1 MSRQSSKA
9 GKSAPPP
16 AVPAPAAGV
25 LVIIRVL
32 LLVALGVSAY
42 LAWVS
47 LTHGVVAGCG
57 PESDCDRVLNSKW
70 SRWFGVPVSVFALVV
85 DAVAL
90 WSTFAFLAST
100 REGRQRGSLAG
111 AAAGMMILGAGLWFI
126 ALQLFSVGICPYCMT
141 AHGTGVVA
149 SVLLLAT
156 LGKAGGE
163 TAGTWKRASA
173 AASAALVVLIAGQA
187 AQKAPTGRATRILT
201 TINNVP
207 PRVVAPV
214 TNPPAAPLV
223 PTNPPPAV
231 VQAPP
236 AQTSPPPAVVQ
247 ASPTNPPAPV
257 PATNAPRQ
265 SLTPQ
270 GIAVAVMQRPFR
282 FYEGVF
288 AVDLQDVPIIG
299 SPAASNAIISL
310 FDYSCH
316 HCRITHPA
324 LHEVQR
330 QFSNELAIVSL
341 PMPLDA
347 QCNHTVTR
355 TPRAHTNACAYARV
369 GLTVWRA
376 NRAKHR
382 EFDDWMMT
390 GTEPPPMALCVE
402 RAAALVGTNAFV
414 TALQDGWVERQLQFD
429 IAVYDLAYRQQ
440 HGSMPQIIV
449 GPTVFE
455 GTARP
460 EDILKLLAQHLGLKR
475 DP

>member
-1 MSRQSSKA
+1 
-9 GKSAPPP
+9 
-16 AVPAPAAGV
+16 V
-25 LVIIRVL
+25 LVIIRLL

-47 LTHGVVAGCG
+47 LTHGMVAGCG
-57 PESDCDRVLNSKW
+57 PESDCDRVLNSRW
-70 SRWFGVPVSVFALVV
+70 SSWFGVPVSLFALVV

-90 WSTFAFLAST
+90 WSTFALRGPT
-100 REGRQRGSLAG
+100 PEGRRRGALAG
-111 AAAGMMILGAGLWFI
+111 AAAAMMILGAGFWFI
-126 ALQLFSVGICPYCMT
+126 ALQLFSVGFCPYCMT
-141 AHGTGVVA
+141 AHGAGVIA
-149 SVLLLAT
+149 AVLLLAT

-163 TAGTWKRASA
+163 TAVVWKRAGA
-173 AASAALVVLIAGQA
+173 GAFAALLVLVAGQA
-187 AQKAPTGRATRILT
+187 AQKPPTGRATRILT
-201 TINNVP
+201 TVNNVP
-207 PRVVAPV
+207 SRVVVPV
-214 TNPPAAPLV
+214 TNPPAPPPA

-236 AQTSPPPAVVQ
+236 ALPPV
-247 ASPTNPPAPV
+247 PPVAPV
-257 PATNAPRQ
+257 PTTNAPRP

-270 GIAVAVMQRPFR
+270 GIAVAAMQRPFR

-288 AVDLQDVPIIG
+288 ALDLMDVPIMG
-299 SPAASNAIISL
+299 SPAAPHAIISL

-330 QFSNELAIVSL
+330 QFSNELVIVSL
-341 PMPLDA
+341 PMPLDG
-347 QCNHTVTR
+347 QCNHTVLR

-376 NRAKHR
+376 NREKHR

-390 GTEPPPMALCVE
+390 GTEPPPMADCVQ
-402 RAAALVGTNAFV
+402 RATALVGTNAFV

-429 IAVYDLAYRQQ
+429 IAVYELAYRQQ

>member
-1 MSRQSSKA
+1 M
-9 GKSAPPP
+9 PPP
-16 AVPAPAAGV
+16 AAPAPAAGV
-25 LVIIRVL
+25 LVVIRVL

-42 LAWVS
+42 LAWTS

-85 DAVAL
+85 DTVAL
-90 WSTFAFLAST
+90 WSTFALRGPAPD
-100 REGRQRGSLAG
+100 GRRRGALIG
-111 AAAGMMILGAGLWFI
+111 AAAAMMILGAGLWFI

-141 AHGTGVVA
+141 AHGAGVIA
-149 SVLLLAT
+149 AVLLLAT
-156 LGKAGGE
+156 LGKAGGA
-163 TAGTWKRASA
+163 TAGAWKRASA
-173 AASAALVVLIAGQA
+173 AASAALLVLIAGQA
-187 AQKAPTGRATRILT
+187 AQKPPTGRATRILT
-201 TINNVP
+201 AVNNVP
-207 PRVVAPV
+207 PRAVATV
-214 TNPPAAPLV
+214 TNRPAVPPA
-223 PTNPPPAV
+223 PTSSPPVV
-231 VQAPP
+231 VQVP
-236 AQTSPPPAVVQ
+236 
-247 ASPTNPPAPV
+247 PTNPPAPAPAPV
-257 PATNAPRQ
+257 RATNAPRQ
-265 SLTPQ
+265 SITPQ
-270 GIAVAVMQRPFR
+270 GVAVAAMQRPFR

-288 AVDLQDVPIIG
+288 ALDLQDVPTIG
-299 SPAASNAIISL
+299 SPAAPHAIISL

-316 HCRITHPA
+316 HCRLTHPA

-330 QFSNELAIVSL
+330 QFSNELVIVSL
-341 PMPLDA
+341 PMPLDG
-347 QCNHTVTR
+347 QCNHTVKR

-376 NRAKHR
+376 NREKHR

-390 GTEPPPMALCVE
+390 GTEPPSMADCVQ
-402 RAAALVGTNAFV
+402 RATALVGSNAFV